1 MDEAILTGSIRYIE
15 TNLKEKINVSLIAGS
30 VGYSEYHFSRLFH
43 EAMGCSVMEY
53 VRKRRIYR
61 ASEDIIDGKKII
73 DAAYEYGWQSHNS
86 FTRAFKAE
94 YGFPPS
100 FLRAMYMTLASGGMK
115 MGQITC
121 VRLSEDL
128 TKEELLVKLRE
139 TLSENA
145 VAYDEKELSRMYA
158 LCCQVY
164 DGMRRYSGSEY
175 VTHPL
180 HVAILLA
187 DMGAEENV
195 VYAGMFCDARKKT
208 EEKNLPISKEIVS
221 KEIFSKEIWNLINTV
236 NTCEDLGEIKDERAV
251 LIKLAERLH
260 NMRTVE
266 FMDEDRAGIK
276 ARETFDVFL
285 PMARKLKNE
294 KLVSEL
300 NDLSVKYI

>member
-1 MDEAILTGSIRYIE
+1 MEEIILTRSIRYIE
-15 TNLKEKINVSLIAGS
+15 ANLKEKLTVSLISGY

-43 EAMGCSVMEY
+43 QSMGCSVMEY

-61 ASEDIIDGKKII
+61 ASENIIDGKKIV

-100 FLRAMYMTLASGGMK
+100 FLRAMYITLASGGIK
-115 MGQITC
+115 MGQIKFKK
-121 VRLSEDL
+121 LSEDT
-128 TKEELLVKLRE
+128 TKEQLLEKLKE

-145 VAYDEKELSRMYA
+145 VVYEEKELLKMYD
-158 LCCQVY
+158 LCCRVY
-164 DGMRRYSGSEY
+164 GGMRRYSGSEY

-187 DMGAEENV
+187 DMGAEESV
-195 VYAGMFCDARKKT
+195 VYAGMFCDALKKT
-208 EEKNLPISKEIVS
+208 KEKNLPLPDEVWKLVNVVNRCEKVS
-221 KEIFSKEIWNLINTV
+221 
-236 NTCEDLGEIKDERAV
+236 EIKDDRAV

-266 FMDEDRAGIK
+266 YMDEEKAGMR
-276 ARETFDVFL
+276 ARETLDIFL
-285 PMARKLKNE
+285 PMARKLENE
-294 KLVSEL
+294 KLISEL
-300 NDLSVKYI
+300 NDLTVKYI

>member
-1 MDEAILTGSIRYIE
+1 MDEVILTRSIRYIE
-15 TNLKEKINVSLIAGS
+15 TNLKEKLTVSSIAGS
-30 VGYSEYHFSRLFH
+30 VGYSEYHFSRMFH
-43 EAMGCSVMEY
+43 ETMGCSIMEY
-53 VRKRRIYR
+53 VRKRRLYK

-73 DAAYEYGWQSHNS
+73 DAAYEYGWQSPNS

-100 FLRAMYMTLASGGMK
+100 FLRAMYITLASGGIK
-115 MGQITC
+115 MGQITFKK
-121 VRLSEDL
+121 LSEDL
-128 TKEELLVKLRE
+128 TKENLLEKLKE

-145 VAYDEKELSRMYA
+145 TAYDEIQLSKMYD

-164 DGMRRYSGSEY
+164 GDMRRYSGSEY

-195 VYAGMFCDARKKT
+195 IYAGMFCDALKKT
-208 EEKNLPISKEIVS
+208 KTKSLPVPE
-221 KEIFSKEIWNLINTV
+221 EIWKLINMV
-236 NTCEDLGEIKDERAV
+236 NACEDVGKIKDESAM

-266 FMDEDRAGIK
+266 FMNEDKAKIK
-276 ARETFDVFL
+276 ARETFDLFL

-294 KLVSEL
+294 TLISEL
-300 NDLSVKYI
+300 NDLTVKYI

>member
-1 MDEAILTGSIRYIE
+1 M
-15 TNLKEKINVSLIAGS
+15 
-30 VGYSEYHFSRLFH
+30 FH
-43 EAMGCSVMEY
+43 EQMGCSVMEY

-61 ASEDIIDGKKII
+61 ASEDIIDGKKIV

-100 FLRAMYMTLASGGMK
+100 FLRAMYMTLASGGIK
-115 MGQITC
+115 MGQITFKK
-121 VRLSEDL
+121 LSEDL
-128 TKEELLVKLRE
+128 TKENLLEKLKE

-145 VAYDEKELSRMYA
+145 AAYNEKELLNMYD

-164 DGMRRYSGSEY
+164 DGMKRYSGSEY

-195 VYAGMFCDARKKT
+195 VYAGMFCDALKKT
-208 EEKNLPISKEIVS
+208 KETSLPVPEEV
-221 KEIFSKEIWNLINTV
+221 WTLINLV
-236 NTCEDLGEIKDERAV
+236 NKCEDVGEIKDERAV

-266 FMDEDRAGIK
+266 FMNEDKARIK
-276 ARETFDVFL
+276 ARETFDIFL

>member
-1 MDEAILTGSIRYIE
+1 MEEVILTRSIRYIE
-15 TNLKEKINVSLIAGS
+15 ANLKEKLTVSSIAGS
-30 VGYSEYHFSRLFH
+30 VGYSEYHFSRMFH
-43 EAMGCSVMEY
+43 EKMGCSVMEY
-53 VRKRRIYR
+53 VRKRRIYQ
-61 ASEDIIDGKKII
+61 ASEDIVDGKKIV
-73 DAAYEYGWQSHNS
+73 DTAYEYGWQSHNS

-100 FLRAMYMTLASGGMK
+100 FLRAMYMTLASGGIK
-115 MGQITC
+115 MGQITFKK
-121 VRLSEDL
+121 LSEDL
-128 TKEELLVKLRE
+128 TKENLLEKLKE

-145 VAYDEKELSRMYA
+145 AAYNEKELSNMYD

-164 DGMRRYSGSEY
+164 DGMKRYSGSEY

-195 VYAGMFCDARKKT
+195 VYAGMFCDALKKT
-208 EEKNLPISKEIVS
+208 KETSLPVPDEA
-221 KEIFSKEIWNLINTV
+221 WTLINLV
-236 NTCEDLGEIKDERAV
+236 NKCEDVGEIKDERAV

-266 FMDEDRAGIK
+266 FMNEDKARIK
-276 ARETFDVFL
+276 ARETFDIFL

>member
-121 VRLSEDL
+121 VKLSEDL

-158 LCCQVY
+158 LSCQVY

-187 DMGAEENV
+187 DMGAEDSV

-208 EEKNLPISKEIVS
+208 EGNVS
-221 KEIFSKEIWNLINTV
+221 KETVSKEIWNLINTV
-236 NTCEDLGEIKDERAV
+236 NTCENVGEIKDERAV